1 MNDKLNELVQFE
13 RIVNAYEQRMILSMI
28 MKDVANK
35 IL

>member
-13 RIVNAYEQRMILSMI
+13 RIAYEQRMILSMI